1 VSLARISRKGLGL
14 FSRLAMSASI
24 AAASQLATLQQTPAG
39 LGWRVFCFSLFCPS
53 AGCSKS
59 AMETLILVGLAA
71 LVVICLLIL
80 AKLRKQHGMIEMM
93 SVDIDL
99 LLKLAEHD
107 FQKQT
112 AKETGERIE
121 KRYREMQEAIALRDK
136 IKNNQSAALE

>member
-1 VSLARISRKGLGL
+1 
-14 FSRLAMSASI
+14 
-24 AAASQLATLQQTPAG
+24 
-39 LGWRVFCFSLFCPS
+39 
-53 AGCSKS
+53 
-59 AMETLILVGLAA
+59 METLILVGLAA